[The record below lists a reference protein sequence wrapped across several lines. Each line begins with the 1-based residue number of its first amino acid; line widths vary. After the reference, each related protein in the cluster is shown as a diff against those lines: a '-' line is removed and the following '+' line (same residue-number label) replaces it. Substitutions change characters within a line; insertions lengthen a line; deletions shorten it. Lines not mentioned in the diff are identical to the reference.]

1 MTAQEAIEL
10 INAAKAAGI
19 RELRFGELQF
29 IFDGDLRM
37 AQLAMGKPQLE
48 RSGMEYNPALE
59 FQIKSEELENLKLN
73 DPVAYEQFVARDR
86 DIA

>member
-1 MTAQEAIEL
+1 MTAEDAIEL

-29 IFDGDLRM
+29 VFDGELRL
-37 AQLAMGKPQLE
+37 AQLAYGQPGME
-48 RSGMEYNPALE
+48 RSGMENNPAME
-59 FQIKSEELENLKLN
+59 FQIKSEELENMKLN